1 MFKLALCLLFLVPFV
16 SYAQEKKQETD
27 RASLISL
34 LTKNYLLTENFL
46 LKLEKIERECKNLLT
61 EIENDS
67 FTYDSSIFSSIE
79 NYTTY
84 ISSKPKFMNIL
95 KENNLTPKDFAAGTL
110 TLEGI
115 LMLLVFTYEKEYSSE
130 KNIIFL
136 KNLEFVKKHFYK
148 VTTLPGNCKELIM
161 KD

>member
-136 KNLEFVKKHFYK
+136 KNLEFVKKTFLQSNNSSRK
-148 VTTLPGNCKELIM
+148 L
-161 KD
+161 